1 MILFIVLLLLIGGC
15 SSPMEQDKPCIEH
28 ELLAVKQREY
38 INPRGMGSRM
48 SDAYIERTVLIE
60 VCKERAKE

>member
-1 MILFIVLLLLIGGC
+1 
-15 SSPMEQDKPCIEH
+15 MEQDKPCIEH